1 MKSIGLFWSNNKS
14 EVKKCE
20 TCPYSQQETT
30 NQISSEKKENKTFD
44 FQINLWNSKVRNITT
59 GKVTRFRAIDFGVVC
74 PLSTRT
80 LIFLLPF
87 EVKYEDFQDLV
98 KCLSLD
104 TDLLCTVFNDD
115 LRSSSEP
122 SKSYHTIDGISDSS
136 DIHYLMYELSK
147 ENIKDLSYDSQLNL
161 TQITITINSIF
172 DDGKHSGYSLFL
184 RFRIKL
190 HNFDAFAKKK
200 DVSNDWLQSAFS
212 STYMFDVRLNDVREL
227 SKKRKELVE
236 HQGYQL
242 PEFRKVHFFYMTDSE
257 EIVENGSLIKLDKR
271 LLEND
276 RWHTYLGDNIEFTTE
291 NVAHHWKKKEEYI
304 LTLKEV
310 TKEGSQDAQLKT
322 VSRRKIVKDFTIF
335 FKTEFADIRKR
346 RVFVYLIII
355 ILLGIISSSAVSL
368 ISSFLPEHF
377 YYEWVIWSWIIVV
390 LFLIV
395 YFSIIKKTCK

>member
-1 MKSIGLFWSNNKS
+1 MKSIGLFWSNYDS
-14 EVKKCE
+14 EEKKCE

-30 NQISSEKKENKTFD
+30 DQTSSPKKENKTFD
-44 FQINLWNSKVRNITT
+44 FQINLWNSKVRNIAT

-74 PLSTRT
+74 PLSTKT

-87 EVKYEDFQDLV
+87 EVKHEDFQDLV

-115 LRSSSEP
+115 LRTSSEP

-147 ENIKDLSYDSQLNL
+147 ENIKDLSYDSQSNL

-172 DDGKHSGYSLFL
+172 DDGNHSGYSLFL

-257 EIVENGSLIKLDKR
+257 EIVENGSLIKLDRR

-276 RWHTYLGDNIEFTTE
+276 RWHTYLGDNFEFTTE
-291 NVAHHWKKKEEYI
+291 NVAHHWKKKEDFRVS
-304 LTLKEV
+304 LKEV
-310 TKEGSQDAQLKT
+310 TKEGAQDAILTTVTTRKT
-322 VSRRKIVKDFTIF
+322 VKNFTIF
-335 FKTEFADIRKR
+335 FKTEFADIRKT
-346 RVFVYLIII
+346 RVLVYLILI
-355 ILLGIISSSAVSL
+355 ILLGIISSSAVSF
-368 ISSFLPEHF
+368 ISSFLPDQ
-377 YYEWVIWSWIIVV
+377 YDYGVWLGIIVI

-395 YFSIIKKTCK
+395 YLLIIKTTCK

>member
-1 MKSIGLFWSNNKS
+1 MKSIGLFWSNNDS
-14 EVKKCE
+14 EEKKCE

-30 NQISSEKKENKTFD
+30 DQTSSPKKENKTFD
-44 FQINLWNSKVRNITT
+44 FQINLWNSKVRNIAT

-74 PLSTRT
+74 PLSTKT

-122 SKSYHTIDGISDSS
+122 SKSYHTIDGVSNSS

-147 ENIKDLSYDSQLNL
+147 ENIKDLSYDSQSNL
-161 TQITITINSIF
+161 TQITINSIF

-257 EIVENGSLIKLDKR
+257 EIVENGSLIKLDRR
-271 LLEND
+271 LLENE
-276 RWHTYLGDNIEFTTE
+276 RWHTYLGDNFEFTTE
-291 NVAHHWKKKEEYI
+291 NVAHHWKKKEDFRVS
-304 LTLKEV
+304 LKEV
-310 TKEGSQDAQLKT
+310 TKEGAQDATLTTVSTRKT
-322 VSRRKIVKDFTIF
+322 VKNFTIF
-335 FKTEFADIRKR
+335 FKTEFADIRKT
-346 RVFVYLIII
+346 RVLVYLILI
-355 ILLGIISSSAVSL
+355 ILLGIISSSAVSF
-368 ISSFLPEHF
+368 ISSILPDQ
-377 YYEWVIWSWIIVV
+377 YDYGVWLGIIVI

-395 YFSIIKKTCK
+395 YFLIIKTTCK